1 MRRELLTFC
10 GAAGLAFAFSGH
22 SLAIAKDLGV
32 AGATFPIV
40 EQDLFSVISAKLH
53 RMQASG
59 EMDKVNRTLAARAAE
74 KARRPNPVGGLGR
87 TQDERSWFYDPSV
100 VIDKDLADQK
110 GNVFARSGQRVN
122 PLALVSLRQ
131 QLIFID
137 GDNARDFEWAL
148 QQGSETQTKIIL
160 VKGAPI
166 DLMKA
171 SERRIYFDQNG
182 YLTQKFGI
190 ENVPAVV
197 RQAGEKLL
205 VREVKGA
212 S

>member
-1 MRRELLTFC
+1 MRQELLTFF

-22 SLAIAKDLGV
+22 APALAKDLGV
-32 AGATFPIV
+32 MGATFPLV
-40 EQDLFSVISAKLH
+40 EQDLFAVISAKLH
-53 RMQASG
+53 RMQESG
-59 EMDKVNRTLAARAAE
+59 QMDKINRDLAAHAAE

-87 TQDERSWFYDPSV
+87 TQDERSWFYDPSIV
-100 VIDKDLADQK
+100 VDKDIADQK
-110 GNVFARSGQRVN
+110 GNVFAHAGQRVN
-122 PLALVSLRQ
+122 PLGLVNLRQ
-131 QLIFID
+131 KLIFID
-137 GDNARDFEWAL
+137 GDNAKDFQWAL
-148 QQGSETQTKIIL
+148 DQGSEVQTKIIL

-171 SERRIYFDQNG
+171 SDRRIYFDQNG
-182 YLTQKFGI
+182 YLTHKFGI

-197 RQAGEKLL
+197 KQEGDKLL